1 MDTLKDTV
9 EPLGVEAGHTLIGGA
24 PEGVDALLIAEMAG
38 FGNDVLAVARDDV
51 SMARTSEALSFFAPD
66 IERLEFPAWDC
77 LPYDR
82 VSPRPELVNRR
93 IDTLVRLLES
103 KVEGGGDG
111 KGSGKG
117 PGKGKVILTT
127 VSAFLQRVPP
137 RRGFADAE
145 MTLRAGER
153 LAPDELDNFLQ
164 TNGYVRTDTVME
176 PGEYAKRGGIVD
188 VFPAGA
194 AEPLRL
200 DFFGDDLEGLRAFTA
215 ASQRTTASLEKAV
228 LRPVSEVLLDEDSI
242 SRFRS
247 GYRVLFAKAGDD
259 DPLYAAVSAGHRHI
273 GMEHWLPLFHEKLE
287 TLLDYVPHA
296 RIVLD
301 HQAEEARDA
310 RLEQVAEY
318 YATRRDFADAKP
330 GTGLARAGAVYH
342 PVPPETLFLDA
353 GEWDGLLVDRAV
365 ARFTPFSAPKGAG
378 AVVNAGG
385 RPGHDFADVRVR
397 PDANVF
403 DALGEHV
410 QTLKGE
416 GRRVIITAFSQG
428 SRDRLVSMLGEHG
441 LENLV
446 PVASWADAAALDTGL
461 VALPVVGLERGF
473 TTGDLAVITE
483 PDILGERMSRPSR
496 PRVRPENF
504 IAEASSLNPGDLV
517 VHTEHGIGRFDG
529 LHSIEVGAAP
539 HDCLRLIY
547 EGGDKLFLPVE
558 NIEVISRYG
567 SDEGTASLD
576 RLGGA
581 AWQSRKARLKDRIRD
596 MAEELIR
603 VAAARELKD
612 GNRIN
617 VEAGIYDE
625 FSARFAFTETDD
637 QARAIE
643 DTLTDLV
650 GPRPMD
656 RLICGDVG
664 FGKTEVALRAAF
676 ATAFDGHQVAV
687 VVPTTLLCRQH
698 FQTFQERFQGY
709 PVRIEQISRLVPAKR
724 ARAAKEGLA
733 DGTVDIIIGTHALLS
748 KDVRP
753 RNLGLL
759 VIDEEQHFGVAH
771 KERLK
776 KMKADV
782 HVLTLTATPIPRTL
796 QLALSGLRE
805 LSLIATPPVDRLAV
819 RTFILPYDPVIIR
832 EAVLREKFRGGQ
844 TFYVC
849 PRVSD
854 LGQVVAALSELVPEV
869 TVATAHGRMGAR
881 DLEDTMTRFY
891 DGGFD
896 VLVSTNIIESG
907 LDLPSVNTIV
917 IHRADMFGLAQL
929 YQLRGRVGRSK
940 IRAYAYLTLPPGR
953 ILSAPAEKRLEV
965 MQTLDTLGA
974 GFSLASYDLDIRG
987 AGNLLGAEQS
997 GHIREVG
1004 IELYQQMLE
1013 EAVAEAR
1020 GLDQGPNGGHKAE
1033 DEWSPAI
1040 AIGMAV
1046 MIPEP
1051 YVGDLTVRM
1060 GLYRRLAWL
1069 SGKGEIDA
1077 FAAELIDRFGPL
1089 PDEVENLLQT
1099 VALKKL
1105 CREAGIEKVEAGAKG
1120 AVLSFRRNEFANPAG
1135 MVEWITGHQG
1145 TAKLRPDHK
1154 LVLMREWGAPRDRLE
1169 GVRYLIGELA
1179 RIAGEGEEAPP
1190 EA

>member
-9 EPLGVEAGHTLIGGA
+9 ERLGAEAGHTLIGGA

-38 FGNDVLAVARDDV
+38 QGSDVLAVARDDV
-51 SMARTSEALSFFAPD
+51 GMARTSEALSFFAPD

-82 VSPRPELVNRR
+82 ISPRPELVNRR
-93 IDTLVRLLES
+93 IDTLARLAQ
-103 KVEGGGDG
+103 GGA
-111 KGSGKG
+111 GKG
-117 PGKGKVILTT
+117 PGKGRGRVILTT

-137 RRGFADAE
+137 RQGFADNA
-145 MTLRAGER
+145 MTLRAGTR

-164 TNGYVRTDTVME
+164 TNGYIRTDTVME

-200 DFFGDDLEGLRAFTA
+200 DFFGDDLEGLRAFDA
-215 ASQRTTASLEKAV
+215 ASQRTTRSLKNAL
-228 LRPVSEVLLDEDSI
+228 LRPVSEVPLDGDSI

-259 DPLYAAVSAGHRHI
+259 DPLYAAVTAGHRHI

-287 TLLDYVPHA
+287 TILDYAPHA

-310 RLEQVAEY
+310 RLEQIAEY
-318 YATRRDFADAKP
+318 YATRSDFADAKP
-330 GTGLARAGAVYH
+330 GTGIGQAGGQIGAVYH

-353 GEWDGLLVDRAV
+353 GEWDALLKDRSV
-365 ARFTPFSAPKGAG
+365 SQFTPFSTPEDAK
-378 AVVNAGG
+378 AVIDAGG
-385 RPGHDFADVRVR
+385 RAGHDFADVRVR

-410 QTLKGE
+410 QTLKRE
-416 GRRVIITAFSQG
+416 GRRVVITAFSQG

-441 LENLV
+441 FENLV
-446 PVASWADAAALDTGL
+446 PVESWADAMALDRGL
-461 VALPVVGLERGF
+461 VAVCVVGLERGF
-473 TTGDLAVITE
+473 TTAIDFGAEAGGLAVITE
-483 PDILGERMSRPSR
+483 PDILGERMSRPSK
-496 PRVRPENF
+496 PRIRAENF

-529 LHSIEVGAAP
+529 LHNIEVGGAP

-547 EGGDKLFLPVE
+547 EGGDKLFLPIE

-581 AWQSRKARLKDRIRD
+581 AWQSRKARLKGRIRD

-612 GNRIN
+612 GGRIN
-617 VEAGIYDE
+617 VEAGMYDE

-643 DTLTDLV
+643 DTLADLA
-650 GPRPMD
+650 GNRPMD

-676 ATAFDGHQVAV
+676 ATAFDGRQVAV

-698 FQTFQERFQGY
+698 FQTFRERFQGY

-724 ARAAKEGLA
+724 ARAAKEGFA
-733 DGTVDIIIGTHALLS
+733 DGTVDIIIGTHALLA

-776 KMKADV
+776 KMKAGV

-805 LSLIATPPVDRLAV
+805 LSLMATPPVDRLAV

-832 EAVLREKFRGGQ
+832 GAVLREKFRGGQ

-854 LGQVVAALSELVPEV
+854 LDPVVAALRELVPEV

-881 DLEDTMTRFY
+881 HLEDTMTRFY

-953 ILSAPAEKRLEV
+953 MLPAAAERRLEV
-965 MQTLDTLGA
+965 MQTLDSLGA
-974 GFSLASYDLDIRG
+974 GFSLASHDLDIRG

-1004 IELYQQMLE
+1004 VELYQQMLE

-1020 GLDQGPNGGHKAE
+1020 GLDDVHKAE
-1033 DEWSPAI
+1033 DEWSPVI

-1046 MIPEP
+1046 MIPES

-1077 FAAELIDRFGPL
+1077 FTAELIDRFGPL
-1089 PDEVENLLQT
+1089 PDQVENLLQT

-1120 AVLSFRRNEFANPAG
+1120 AVLSFRKNEFANPAG
-1135 MVEWITGHQG
+1135 IVEWITGHRG

-1154 LVLMREWGAPRDRLE
+1154 LVLMREWEAPRERLE
-1169 GVRYLIGELA
+1169 GVRYLVGELA
-1179 RIAGEGEEAPP
+1179 RIAGEGEEA
-1190 EA
+1190 

>member
-1 MDTLKDTV
+1 VNSLKDTV
-9 EPLGVEAGHTLIGGA
+9 KRLIGEGGHTLICGA
-24 PEGVDALLIAEMAG
+24 PEGADALLIAEMAG
-38 FGNDVLAVARDDV
+38 QGSDVLAVARDDV
-51 SMARTSEALSFFAPD
+51 SMARKSEALAFFAPD

-93 IDTLVRLLES
+93 IDTLARLM
-103 KVEGGGDG
+103 EGAG
-111 KGSGKG
+111 KGSAGKG
-117 PGKGKVILTT
+117 GGKGKVILTT
-127 VSAFLQRVPP
+127 VSAILQRVPP
-137 RRGFADAE
+137 RQGFADAQ
-145 MTLRAGER
+145 MTLRVGES
-153 LAPDELDNFLQ
+153 LNPDDLDHFLQ
-164 TNGYVRTDTVME
+164 TNGYARTDTVME

-194 AEPLRL
+194 SEPLRL
-200 DFFGDDLEGLRAFTA
+200 DFFGDDLEGLRAFDA
-215 ASQRTTASLEKAV
+215 ASQRTTRSLEQAI
-228 LRPVSEVLLDEDSI
+228 LRPVSEVLLDEDSV

-259 DPLYAAVSAGHRHI
+259 DPLYAAVTAGHRHI
-273 GMEHWLPLFHEKLE
+273 GMEHWLPLFHERLE
-287 TLLDYVPHA
+287 TIMDYAPRA
-296 RIVLD
+296 RVVLD

-318 YATRRDFADAKP
+318 YATRCDFAGVKHHA
-330 GTGLARAGAVYH
+330 GHHAGAVYH
-342 PVPPETLFLDA
+342 PVPPKTLFLDA
-353 GEWDGLLVDRAV
+353 AEWDALLADRTV
-365 ARFTPFSAPKGAG
+365 ARVTPFSAPEGAG
-378 AVVNAGG
+378 AVLNAGG
-385 RPGHDFADVRVR
+385 NAGHDFADVRVR
-397 PDANVF
+397 PGANVF

-416 GRRVIITAFSQG
+416 GRRVVITAFSQG
-428 SRDRLVSMLGEHG
+428 SRDRLMSMLGEHG

-446 PVASWADAAALDTGL
+446 PAGSWAEAAALDTGL
-461 VALPVVGLERGF
+461 VAVPVVGLERGF
-473 TTGDLAVITE
+473 VAGDLAVITE

-504 IAEASSLNPGDLV
+504 IAEASSLDPGDLV

-529 LHSIEVGAAP
+529 LHSIEVGGAP

-558 NIEVISRYG
+558 NIEIISRYG

-603 VAAARELKD
+603 VAASRELKD
-612 GNRIN
+612 ASRIN
-617 VEAGIYDE
+617 VEAGEFDE
-625 FSARFAFTETDD
+625 FAARFAFTETDD
-637 QARAIE
+637 QARAID
-643 DTLTDLV
+643 DTLKDLA
-650 GPRPMD
+650 GSRPMD

-676 ATAFDGHQVAV
+676 VTALSGRQVAL

-698 FQTFQERFQGY
+698 FQTFRERFQGY
-709 PVRIEQISRLVPAKR
+709 PLRIEQISRLVPAKR
-724 ARAAKEGLA
+724 AREVKDGLA
-733 DGTVDIIIGTHALLS
+733 DGTVDIVIGTHALLA

-753 RNLGLL
+753 RNLGLMI
-759 VIDEEQHFGVAH
+759 IDEEQHFGVAH

-776 KMKADV
+776 KWKDDV

-819 RTFILPYDPVIIR
+819 RTFILPYDPVIVR

-854 LGQVVAALSELVPEV
+854 LDHVTAALAELIPEV
-869 TVATAHGRMGAR
+869 KVATAHGRMGAR

-891 DGGFD
+891 DGAFD

-940 IRAYAYLTLPPGR
+940 VRAYAYLTLPPGR
-953 ILSAPAEKRLEV
+953 MLSAAAEKRLEV

-1020 GLDQGPNGGHKAE
+1020 GLDGVHRAE
-1033 DEWSPAI
+1033 DEWSPTI

-1051 YVGDLTVRM
+1051 YIGDLTVRM

-1069 SGKGEIDA
+1069 SGTGEIDA

-1099 VALKKL
+1099 VALKNL
-1105 CREAGIEKVEAGAKG
+1105 CHEAGIEKVEAGAKG
-1120 AVLSFRRNEFANPAG
+1120 AVLSFRKNEYANPAG

-1154 LVLMREWGAPRDRLE
+1154 LVFMRDWEAPKDRLD

-1179 RIAGEGEEAPP
+1179 RIAGEGEGQGESS
-1190 EA
+1190 